1 MCAFSLNT
9 ANSFSSRH
17 FLWHGSAF
25 FYGIG
30 QGPSCQVLS
39 ARLSDARVIIGRVSP
54 PVVAGFGRN
63 AVVVF
68 FGPRE
73 QAPPPKASRNFAVR
87 SLKCEVDRERELP
100 SSASRNTI
108 SGGLPSRIRSMVE
121 IGDRA
126 ASLRFR

>member
-25 FYGIG
+25 FYGIV

-39 ARLSDARVIIGRVSP
+39 ARLADARVII
-54 PVVAGFGRN
+54 AGFGRN

-68 FGPRE
+68 LAPRE
-73 QAPPPKASRNFAVR
+73 QAAPQSAQEFCSPEPEVR
-87 SLKCEVDRERELP
+87 
-100 SSASRNTI
+100 
-108 SGGLPSRIRSMVE
+108 G
-121 IGDRA
+121 
-126 ASLRFR
+126 